1 MEVIN
6 IVGYSEIRV
15 EDVTKPLKKRGVTSF
30 KRKGIEV
37 DLEALTFTIGHEIIN
52 LEKRQGTKGGHFY
65 AFLCPDCGR
74 RCRKLYSYS
83 SAWYAC
89 SKCQEVHKQT
99 LNRTK
104 TDCQYYWGLAIRE
117 ARKLDPKFEP
127 RKGYVNYGDFPKR
140 PKWMKHHKYMKHWIR
155 FNRYLDKGINLW
167 LR

>member
-1 MEVIN
+1 MKVLTIETI
-6 IVGYSEIRV
+6 I
-15 EDVTKPLKKRGVTSF
+15 KPMKLKSLTHGF
-30 KRKGIEV
+30 AELDGRK
-37 DLEALTFTIGHEIIN
+37 LEIN
-52 LEKRQGTKGGHFY
+52 LDQLYVTFGDDSFELARIPGTKGGYRYF
-65 AFLCPDCGR
+65 FLCPDCGR

-127 RKGYVNYGDFPKR
+127 RKGYVDYGDFPKR

-155 FNRYLDKGINLW
+155 FNRYLDKGIKLW